1 MFLFFHHRTRENGV
15 ERGNHFDDH
24 LTAQQD
30 YPCIRRSCQIGI
42 LLEVSSDGE
51 PTLRQNSS
59 FTICTIRKLLPDVQ
73 RAPPMLICY
82 TQSEPTEKN
91 VPLFLLA
98 TFYVCLTTIS
108 MHVMYLLLVQDY
120 HAALGW
126 RKSFPFPLA
135 LQHINHKLVL
145 TLSQRMNFSFPC
157 CLFVFPEPCLH

>member
-1 MFLFFHHRTRENGV
+1 MLEKLAAWSGLPNPVVMALKQTIRESMFLFFHHRTRENGV

-24 LTAQQD
+24 LTAQSD
-30 YPCIRRSCQIGI
+30 YLCIRRSCQIGT

-98 TFYVCLTTIS
+98 SYVCLTTIS

-135 LQHINHKLVL
+135 L
-145 TLSQRMNFSFPC
+145 
-157 CLFVFPEPCLH
+157 